1 MSCLANI
8 LPFPLALDFELAQR
22 LLLSRNAFKFEKND
36 IFCSLFF
43 AFFCTFFLL
52 FFVVFAYPNIVK
64 TQYFSA
70 FFALFDDKKGDL
82 AEKKK
87 NVLRLRTLCVK
98 IIMFIKL

>member
-1 MSCLANI
+1 M
-8 LPFPLALDFELAQR
+8 
-22 LLLSRNAFKFEKND
+22 
-36 IFCSLFF
+36 FF
-43 AFFCTFFLL
+43 ACFCTVFLL

-70 FFALFDDKKGDL
+70 FSALFDDKKGDL
-82 AEKKK
+82 TEKKK

>member
-1 MSCLANI
+1 M
-8 LPFPLALDFELAQR
+8 
-22 LLLSRNAFKFEKND
+22 LLSRNAFKFEKND
-36 IFCSLFF
+36 IFCSHFF
-43 AFFCTFFLL
+43 AYFCTFFLL

-64 TQYFSA
+64 CNIFSA

-98 IIMFIKL
+98 IIMFIIL

>member
-1 MSCLANI
+1 M
-8 LPFPLALDFELAQR
+8 
-22 LLLSRNAFKFEKND
+22 
-36 IFCSLFF
+36 LFF
-43 AFFCTFFLL
+43 ACFCTFFLL
-52 FFVVFAYPNIVK
+52 FFVVFAYSNIVK

-87 NVLRLRTLCVK
+87 NVLRLRMLCVM

>member
-1 MSCLANI
+1 M
-8 LPFPLALDFELAQR
+8 
-22 LLLSRNAFKFEKND
+22 FKFEKND
-36 IFCSLFF
+36 IFCSLLFAFF
-43 AFFCTFFLL
+43 ACFCTFFLL
-52 FFVVFAYPNIVK
+52 FFVFFAYPNIVK